1 MRINILNECKNCVH
15 HGFCRME
22 GNREIS
28 IRGIMDRY
36 SADVC
41 SEVCKMKDERE
52 LITRGIMDSYAIDTN
67 ESFIMD
73 LSCKYYASWK
83 VCAPYGKEE
92 PQYEN

>member
-1 MRINILNECKNCVH
+1 MKINILNMCDTC
-15 HGFCRME
+15 
-22 GNREIS
+22 
-28 IRGIMDRY
+28 
-36 SADVC
+36 VC

-52 LITRGIMDSYAIDTN
+52 LITRRIMDSHAIDTN

-73 LSCKYYASWK
+73 LSCSYYASWK

>member
-28 IRGIMDRY
+28 I
-36 SADVC
+36 
-41 SEVCKMKDERE
+41 
-52 LITRGIMDSYAIDTN
+52 RGIMDSYAIDTN